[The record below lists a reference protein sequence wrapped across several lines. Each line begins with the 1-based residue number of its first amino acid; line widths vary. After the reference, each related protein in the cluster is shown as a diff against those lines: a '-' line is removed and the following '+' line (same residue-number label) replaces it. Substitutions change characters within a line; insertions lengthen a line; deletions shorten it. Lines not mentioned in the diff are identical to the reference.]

1 MATEEKNDK
10 NITENFD
17 KVNNYIAPTFNGG
30 SGVGSK
36 SNIEKLAEDYVNS
49 NYTDFTKGSD
59 YASLAKRYNNMGK
72 QAMKDTMGQASA
84 RTGGYANSYAIQA
97 GQQAQNSFMEKL
109 EDAARGLYDSQMAEK
124 ANKLNVAQGI
134 YDRNYSEFKD
144 NRNFGYSVYRDKTS
158 DAQWKDTMIYNAG
171 QDAKEAE
178 SSSLYDYICSGGAYG
193 TYNEYMTK
201 NPGTLL
207 TALEYDSIVQKGT
220 HDYTTKNAPI
230 KDEELE
236 SLFGSE
242 NFDWNTYDW
251 DGDGKTGKD
260 DTDGEGSPDDY
271 ISGSSYGVDY
281 WNRFWSD
288 AQKGYNEDNTKDAQA
303 RVADA
308 WAAGVEPNT
317 NDLIAAGYADNAG
330 TLTSEGITA
339 KFKITGLDDTDLEL
353 LINKE
358 GFDWNTY
365 DWDGDGLIGED
376 DTDGENYAGA
386 FINSKL
392 GKEWWEDFYTDTVNG
407 RNYNEVVAM
416 IGNGATMD
424 EIKAE
429 FGIDTEGSTATFET
443 VFGKSEAE
451 IQSLYTRRERET
463 ADNAKNELVSDLTNP
478 GSVFDNMDPR
488 ISKSGED
495 VEYFYNI
502 WKGSWGNNLSKD
514 DMDKLVN
521 DVESLFPASL
531 KAYEV
536 YNGVSYCQVMIED
549 ALGKEGP
556 GAAVKYVDAWANYD
570 PYGLGKYLA
579 SLPQDNKLIT
589 YLFGQQEFSDNNES
603 AAGGPVHRGY

>member
-72 QAMKDTMGQASA
+72 QAMKDTLGQASA
-84 RTGGYANSYAIQA
+84 RTGGYANSYAVQA

-144 NRNFGYSVYRDKTS
+144 NRDFGYSVYRDS
-158 DAQWKDTMIYNAG
+158 VGDSQWKDTMIYNAE
-171 QDAKEAE
+171 QDAIDNQQWQASNVDEE
-178 SSSLYDYICSGGAYG
+178 
-193 TYNEYMTK
+193 MR
-201 NPGTLL
+201 TLL
-207 TALEYDSIVQKGT
+207 
-220 HDYTTKNAPI
+220 
-230 KDEELE
+230 
-236 SLFGSE
+236 GSE
-242 NFDWNTYDW
+242 GFDWDNYDW
-251 DGDGKTGKD
+251 DGDGKIGEED
-260 DTDGEGSPDDY
+260 EDGDGLDNFF
-271 ISGSSYGVDY
+271 SGSSYGPDY
-281 WNRFWSD
+281 WNQYWSD
-288 AQKGYNEDNTKDAQA
+288 RQKEHENGKTQDAQD

-308 WAAGVEPNT
+308 WASGVNPEEE
-317 NDLIAAGYADNAG
+317 DLRAAGYIDDEDN
-330 TLTSEGITA
+330 LTPEGQTA
-339 KFKITGLDDTDLEL
+339 KFRITSLNDTALEL

-365 DWDGDGLIGED
+365 DWDGDGKTGAD

-392 GKEWWEDFYTDTVNG
+392 GRDWWEDFYTDTVNG
-407 RNYNEVVAM
+407 RNYNEVVYM

-451 IQSLYTRRERET
+451 IQSLMNKT
-463 ADNAKNELVSDLTNP
+463 AEESLVKDMATWDQFNRY
-478 GSVFDNMDPR
+478 DPR
-488 ISKSGED
+488 IPEGEQDSYYNEWKAGWKDTALSPEATDDAIESG
-495 VEYFYNI
+495 
-502 WKGSWGNNLSKD
+502 NLSPNV
-514 DMDKLVN
+514 LR
-521 DVESLFPASL
+521 S
-531 KAYEV
+531 YEIH
-536 YNGVSYCQVMIED
+536 NGVSYCQKMLKNIMASEPEADNSAPSWLNLFPPSTKEADDGKKKYDMVELYATAWEDYDMYGFYNYIDGLPDDDPLKMIYD
-549 ALGKEGP
+549 LDNSPTPPITNYRSPKM
-556 GAAVKYVDAWANYD
+556 AVK
-570 PYGLGKYLA
+570 
-579 SLPQDNKLIT
+579 
-589 YLFGQQEFSDNNES
+589 
-603 AAGGPVHRGY
+603 